1 MPCFM
6 AKTLSMAGN
15 APHRDF
21 RIPGSAGAI
30 QEMPGGGKPGGPGL
44 GKACGGLPQ
53 RCSAA
58 SILPVFG

>member
-21 RIPGSAGAI
+21 RIPGSGGAI
-30 QEMPGGGKPGGPGL
+30 QEMPEGRKTAGSGL
-44 GKACGGLPQ
+44 GKASGSRHHP
-53 RCSAA
+53 A
-58 SILPVFG
+58 SILRIIR